1 MSGPA
6 RKDPG
11 AAILTTDALLSHDDL
26 PEEVVQV
33 PEWGGA
39 VKVRALGWSQVAD
52 ARQKAKVGGVIDDD
66 RFSFGLLQQ
75 GMVEPALREDQI
87 EFLRAKNKIPIERVL
102 RVIERLSGLTE
113 EVAAESE
120 ADFPQ

>member
-1 MSGPA
+1 MSETAP
-6 RKDPG
+6 KVSMLSSEQLLG
-11 AAILTTDALLSHDDL
+11 ADDL
-26 PEEVVQV
+26 PEEVVDV
-33 PEWGGA
+33 PEWGGQ

-52 ARQKAKVGGVIDDD
+52 ARQRAKVGGVIDDD
-66 RFSFGLLQQ
+66 RFSFALLQQ
-75 GMVEPALREDQI
+75 GLVQPSIREDQV
-87 EFLRAKNKIPIERVL
+87 EFLRGKNKLAIERVL